1 MIKPMQAA
9 VLLITALILITR
21 PHVRADVLETPAMA
35 TDRAAESLLIDIAQA
50 GERWVAVGERGHII
64 FSDDLGMSW
73 QQAKVPVS
81 ALLTAVVFPDEN
93 HGWAVGHGGVVLA
106 SSDAGATW
114 VQKMDGNIANQM
126 VVSEAEKAVKN
137 LEKALE
143 NANGEQQE
151 ELEYELE
158 DAQFALEDAIAD
170 AETGP
175 SMPLLDL
182 WFKDKDT
189 GYVVGA
195 YGLFFKT
202 TDGGQSWE
210 NLGSRLDNADRFHLN
225 AIQHVG
231 NDTLV
236 IAGEAGQIFRSL
248 DLGDS
253 WESITSPYD
262 GSFFGVSS
270 NGREGQIFLFGLRGN
285 MFFSQDNG
293 LTWSPIDTGAQETLM
308 TAALGAEGSMVVVGN
323 SGVLMLS
330 NDFGA
335 TFQLHARDDRLAI
348 LSADFL
354 NTGELLLVGEGG
366 VSIVDE
372 KTL

>member
-1 MIKPMQAA
+1 MIKPAQAA
-9 VLLITALILITR
+9 VLVVIALILITR
-21 PHVRADVLETPAMA
+21 LHVRADVLETPAMV
-35 TDRAAESLLIDIAQA
+35 TDRAAESLLVDIAQA
-50 GERWVAVGERGHII
+50 GERRVAVGQRGHII
-64 FSDDLGMSW
+64 FSDDLGRRW
-73 QQAKVPVS
+73 QQARVPVS
-81 ALLTAVVFPDEN
+81 TLLTAVVFPDEN

-106 SSDAGATW
+106 SSDAGESW
-114 VQKMDGNIANQM
+114 VQKMDGNFANQM
-126 VVSEAEKAVKN
+126 VVAEAEETVKH
-137 LEKALE
+137 LENALE
-143 NANGEQQE
+143 NAPGDQLED
-151 ELEYELE
+151 LEYELE

-175 SMPLLDL
+175 STPLLDL
-182 WFKDKDT
+182 WFEDKDT

-202 TDGGQSWE
+202 TDGGQSWA

-253 WESITSPYD
+253 WESIASPYD

-270 NGREGQIFLFGLRGN
+270 NGRDGEIFLFGLRGN
-285 MFFSQDNG
+285 MFFSVDNG
-293 LTWSPIDTGAQETLM
+293 LSWSAVDTGAQETLM
-308 TAALGAEGSMVVVGN
+308 TAAVGAEGRMVVVGN
-323 SGVLMLS
+323 SGLLMVS

-335 TFQLHARDDRLAI
+335 SFQLHARDDRLAL

-354 NTGELLLVGEGG
+354 NNGELLLVGEGG